1 MISGIKQIC
10 GKELARVF
18 KDGKMI
24 FSVFFLPVVIMI
36 VVMSLVSNMSK
47 KAEQD
52 VEEHVSVIFVEH
64 APADFEVFLK
74 QAEVSCEIRPVEDKE
89 ILKEQ
94 IRNGEADLWIE
105 FPENFT
111 ESVKNY
117 QKGDEIVQVKT
128 YYNPSEEYS
137 RAAFNMISSG
147 ALEMYRQAL
156 LAERVEDMQQLT
168 VFTVNS
174 DNPDMIIQDD
184 QKAGGKMLGTMLPY
198 FVTILLFA
206 GAMGIG
212 TDMVA
217 GEKERGTMASLLV
230 SPIKR
235 SSIVLGKVFALMII
249 SGVSSVVYV
258 AAMVIFMPQM
268 LGGASGEDLGVSL
281 ALSPQQIGML
291 AVLLVAIAFLYS
303 AIIVLVSV
311 FAKTVKEASSYV
323 MPMYMLVLVLGIMT
337 MFTTNTPKS
346 WFYMIPIYNTSITLQ
361 GILTQEVTFA
371 QYGMT
376 LGVTLALGAVLVGVI
391 AKAFESA
398 KNGLMFTG
406 KWVNISRFFVVIK
419 NIPYDRNGGAS

>member
-1 MISGIKQIC
+1 MDGIRQIC

-18 KDGKMI
+18 KDGKML
-24 FSVFFLPVVIMI
+24 FSVFILPVVIMI
-36 VVMSLVSNMSK
+36 VVMSLVSNMSQ

-52 VEEHVSVIFVEH
+52 VEKHVPVVCVEN
-64 APADFEVFLK
+64 A
-74 QAEVSCEIRPVEDKE
+74 PVEFEGFLGQTGIACEVRDVKDRE
-89 ILKEQ
+89 KLRDQ
-94 IRNGEADLWIE
+94 IRGGEADLWIE
-105 FPENFT
+105 FPEHFA
-111 ESVKNY
+111 EAVGNY

-137 RAAFNMISSG
+137 RAAFDTISTG
-147 ALEMYRQAL
+147 ALEMYRQTL
-156 LAERVEDMQQLT
+156 LAERVDDMQKLT

-184 QKAGGKMLGTMLPY
+184 QKAGGKVLGTMLPY

-206 GAMGIG
+206 GAMGTG

-249 SGVSSVVYV
+249 SGASSVVYV
-258 AAMVIFMPQM
+258 AAMVVFMPQM
-268 LGGASGEDLGVSL
+268 LGGASGEDLGISL
-281 ALSPQQIGML
+281 TLSPRQIGML
-291 AVLLVAIAFLYS
+291 ALLLVAIAFLYS

-323 MPMYMLVLVLGIMT
+323 TPMYMLVLVLGIMT
-337 MFTTNTPKS
+337 MFTTDAPKS
-346 WFYMIPIYNTSITLQ
+346 WFYMLPIYNTSIALQ
-361 GILTQEVTFA
+361 GILTQEVTAA

-391 AKAFESA
+391 AKAFESEKMMA
-398 KNGLMFTG
+398 
-406 KWVNISRFFVVIK
+406 I
-419 NIPYDRNGGAS
+419 

>member
-1 MISGIKQIC
+1 MSGIKQIC

-18 KDGKMI
+18 KDGKML
-24 FSVFFLPVVIMI
+24 FSVFILPVLIMI

-52 VEEHVSVIFVEH
+52 VEDHVSVVFLEN
-64 APADFEVFLK
+64 APAGFEDFLK
-74 QAEVSCEIRPVEDKE
+74 QAEVPCEIRTVKDSTG
-89 ILKEQ
+89 LADQ
-94 IRNGEADLWIE
+94 IRDGEADLWIE
-105 FPENFT
+105 FPENFS
-111 ESVKNY
+111 EAVENY

-128 YYNPSEEYS
+128 YYNPSEDYS
-137 RAAFNMISSG
+137 RAAYDLISTG

-156 LAERVEDMQQLT
+156 LADRVDDMQRLT

-174 DNPDMIIQDD
+174 DNPDMVIQDD
-184 QKAGGKMLGTMLPY
+184 QKAGGKVLGMMLPY

-258 AAMVIFMPQM
+258 AAMVAFMPQM
-268 LGGASGEDLGVSL
+268 LGGASGEDLGISL
-281 ALSPQQIGML
+281 TLSARQIGML

-337 MFTTNTPKS
+337 MFTTDAPKS
-346 WFYMIPIYNTSITLQ
+346 WFYMVPIYNTSLALQ

-391 AKAFESA
+391 AKAFENEKTMA
-398 KNGLMFTG
+398 
-406 KWVNISRFFVVIK
+406 I
-419 NIPYDRNGGAS
+419 

>member
-1 MISGIKQIC
+1 MSGIKQIC
-10 GKELARVF
+10 GKELTRVF
-18 KDGKMI
+18 KDGKML
-24 FSVFFLPVVIMI
+24 FSVFILPVVIMI
-36 VVMSLVSNMSK
+36 VIMSLVSNMSQR
-47 KAEQD
+47 AEAD
-52 VEEHVSVIFVEH
+52 IEEHVPVVYMENM
-64 APADFEVFLK
+64 PEEFEGFLR
-74 QAEVSCEIRPVEDKE
+74 QAEVSYDIRGMEDRE
-89 ILKEQ
+89 EVTER
-94 IRNGEADLWIE
+94 IRNGEADLWIQ
-105 FPENFT
+105 FPENFADA
-111 ESVKNY
+111 VKNY
-117 QKGDEIVQVKT
+117 KAGDEIVQVKV
-128 YYNPSEEYS
+128 YYNPSEDYS
-137 RAAFNMISSG
+137 RTAYDTISTG

-156 LAERVEDMQQLT
+156 LAERVEDMQRLT

-174 DNPDMIIQDD
+174 DNPDMVIQDD
-184 QKAGGKMLGTMLPY
+184 QKAGGKVLGAMLPY
-198 FVTILLFA
+198 FVSILLFA

-230 SPIKR
+230 SPIRR

-268 LGGASGEDLGVSL
+268 LGGASGEELGISL
-281 ALSPQQIGML
+281 TLKPQQIGML

-337 MFTTNTPKS
+337 MFITEAPKN
-346 WFYMIPIYNTSITLQ
+346 WYYMIPIYNTSIALQ

-391 AKAFESA
+391 AKAFESEKMMA
-398 KNGLMFTG
+398 
-406 KWVNISRFFVVIK
+406 I
-419 NIPYDRNGGAS
+419 

>member
-1 MISGIKQIC
+1 MSGIRQIC

-18 KDGKMI
+18 RDGKML
-24 FSVFFLPVVIMI
+24 FSVFILPVVIMI

-52 VEEHVSVIFVEH
+52 VEEHIPVVYVDN
-64 APADFEVFLK
+64 APAEFEGFLA
-74 QAEVSCEIRPVEDKE
+74 QAGVPCELLSVKDREPLADK
-89 ILKEQ
+89 

-105 FPENFT
+105 FPENF
-111 ESVKNY
+111 EEAVRNY

-137 RAAFNMISSG
+137 KAAFDLISTG

-156 LAERVEDMQQLT
+156 LAERVDDMQKLT

-174 DNPDMIIQDD
+174 DNPGMIIQDD
-184 QKAGGKMLGTMLPY
+184 QKAGGKVLGMMLPY

-268 LGGASGEDLGVSL
+268 LGGASGEDLGISL
-281 ALSPQQIGML
+281 TLSARQIGML
-291 AVLLVAIAFLYS
+291 ALLLVAIAFLYS

-337 MFTTNTPKS
+337 MFTTDAPKS
-346 WFYMIPIYNTSITLQ
+346 WFYLLPIYNTSIALQ
-361 GILTQEVTFA
+361 GILTQEVTLA

-391 AKAFESA
+391 AKAFESEKMMA
-398 KNGLMFTG
+398 
-406 KWVNISRFFVVIK
+406 I
-419 NIPYDRNGGAS
+419 

>member
-1 MISGIKQIC
+1 MNGIRQIC
-10 GKELARVF
+10 GKELTRVF
-18 KDGKMI
+18 KDGKML
-24 FSVFFLPVVIMI
+24 FSVFILPVVIMI

-47 KAEQD
+47 KMETDIEAHVPVVY
-52 VEEHVSVIFVEH
+52 VENM
-64 APADFEVFLK
+64 PDGFEGFLR
-74 QAEVSCEIRPVEDKE
+74 QTEVPCDIRGVEDRKTVTE
-89 ILKEQ
+89 R

-105 FPENFT
+105 FPENFQ
-111 ESVKNY
+111 EAVENY

-128 YYNPSEEYS
+128 YYNPSEDYS
-137 RAAFNMISSG
+137 RTAYDVISTG
-147 ALEMYRQAL
+147 VLEMYRQVL
-156 LAERVEDMQQLT
+156 LADRVEDMQRLT

-174 DNPDMIIQDD
+174 DNPDMVIQDD
-184 QKAGGKMLGTMLPY
+184 QKAGGKVLGMMLPY

-268 LGGASGEDLGVSL
+268 LGGASGEDLGISL
-281 ALSPQQIGML
+281 RLSVQQIGML
-291 AVLLVAIAFLYS
+291 AVLLVSIAFLYS

-311 FAKTVKEASSYV
+311 FAKTVKEASTYV

-337 MFTTNTPKS
+337 MFTTETPKD
-346 WFYMIPIYNTSITLQ
+346 WFYLIPIYNTSIALQ

-371 QYGMT
+371 QYGMA
-376 LGVTLALGAVLVGVI
+376 LGITLALGAVLVGVI
-391 AKAFESA
+391 AKAFQSEKMMA
-398 KNGLMFTG
+398 
-406 KWVNISRFFVVIK
+406 I
-419 NIPYDRNGGAS
+419 

>member
-1 MISGIKQIC
+1 MSGIKQIC

-18 KDGKMI
+18 KDGKML
-24 FSVFFLPVVIMI
+24 FSVFILPVLIMI

-52 VEEHVSVIFVEH
+52 VEDHVSVVFLEN
-64 APADFEVFLK
+64 APAGFEDFLK
-74 QAEVSCEIRPVEDKE
+74 QAEVPCEIRIVKDSTG
-89 ILKEQ
+89 LADQ
-94 IRNGEADLWIE
+94 IRDGEADLWIE
-105 FPENFT
+105 FPENFS
-111 ESVKNY
+111 EAVENY

-128 YYNPSEEYS
+128 YYNPSEDYS
-137 RAAFNMISSG
+137 RAAYDLISTG

-156 LAERVEDMQQLT
+156 LADRVDDMQRLT

-174 DNPDMIIQDD
+174 DNPDMVIQDD
-184 QKAGGKMLGTMLPY
+184 QKAGGKVLGMMLPY

-258 AAMVIFMPQM
+258 AAMVAFMPQM
-268 LGGASGEDLGVSL
+268 LGGASGEDLGISL
-281 ALSPQQIGML
+281 TLSARQIGML

-337 MFTTNTPKS
+337 MFTTDAPKS
-346 WFYMIPIYNTSITLQ
+346 WFYMVPIYNTSLALQ

-391 AKAFESA
+391 AKAFENEKTMA
-398 KNGLMFTG
+398 
-406 KWVNISRFFVVIK
+406 I
-419 NIPYDRNGGAS
+419 

>member
-1 MISGIKQIC
+1 MSGIKQIC

-18 KDGKMI
+18 KDGKML
-24 FSVFFLPVVIMI
+24 FSVFILPVLIMI

-52 VEEHVSVIFVEH
+52 VEDHVSVVFLEN
-64 APADFEVFLK
+64 APAGFEDFLK
-74 QAEVSCEIRPVEDKE
+74 QAEVPCEIRIVKDSTG
-89 ILKEQ
+89 LADQ
-94 IRNGEADLWIE
+94 IRDGEADLWIE
-105 FPENFT
+105 FPENFS
-111 ESVKNY
+111 EAVENY

-128 YYNPSEEYS
+128 YYNPSEDYS
-137 RAAFNMISSG
+137 RAAYDLISTG

-156 LAERVEDMQQLT
+156 LADRVDDMQRLT

-174 DNPDMIIQDD
+174 DNPDMVIQDD
-184 QKAGGKMLGTMLPY
+184 QKAGGKVLGMMLPY

-258 AAMVIFMPQM
+258 AAMVAFMPQM
-268 LGGASGEDLGVSL
+268 LGGASGEDLGISL
-281 ALSPQQIGML
+281 TLSARQIGML

-337 MFTTNTPKS
+337 MFTTDAPKS
-346 WFYMIPIYNTSITLQ
+346 WFYMVPIYNTSLALQ

-376 LGVTLALGAVLVGVI
+376 FGVTLVLGAVLVGVI
-391 AKAFESA
+391 AKAFENEKTMA
-398 KNGLMFTG
+398 
-406 KWVNISRFFVVIK
+406 I
-419 NIPYDRNGGAS
+419 